1 MGDRVSPP
9 GDAAE
14 RRARRLLR
22 WYPTSW
28 RDRFGDEFTELLI
41 SEFEEQPR
49 SWRRTA
55 NVVSSGT
62 LARLAPSGLTGR
74 GLGENE
80 QTRAS
85 VVSVGCA
92 LAAFLAFGIAL
103 WSQLTI
109 GWQWSRPDTMATTT
123 AMIVMSSVMFI
134 FFGLGLLAAL
144 PIAWSVSMHLIRR
157 RAADLLRPGLLF
169 AAGVALLVVGGRH
182 FGNGWPG
189 TGGHPWGH
197 QGIVPGGVAAFT
209 WASTLSITSYWL
221 HPGALAAF
229 PASEVAWMAL
239 SPLAILG
246 VVAGAATTVRR
257 LDLSPRVLRYEARL
271 GGMASYGMIAFLTGC
286 CYWIVDGGS
295 GPRNLFHV
303 GAINV
308 IEVVMMALALAVAR
322 RAVHRSLGGGRA
334 LVVG

>member
-1 MGDRVSPP
+1 VSTP
-9 GDAAE
+9 AE

-22 WYPTSW
+22 SYPTSW

-49 SWRRTA
+49 SWRRAA
-55 NVVSSGT
+55 NVVSSGALT
-62 LARLAPSGLTGR
+62 RLAPSGLTG
-74 GLGENE
+74 GGPGGSE

-85 VVSVGCA
+85 VVSIGYA

-109 GWQWSRPDTMATTT
+109 GWQWARPDTMATTT
-123 AMIVMSSVMFI
+123 AMVVMSSAMVI
-134 FFGLGLLAAL
+134 FCGLGLLAAL
-144 PIAWSVSMHLIRR
+144 PIAWAVSTHLIRR
-157 RAADLLRPGLLF
+157 RARHLLRPGLLF
-169 AAGVALLVVGGRH
+169 AAGATLVVVGARH

-189 TGGHPWGH
+189 TGGHPWGD

-209 WASTLSITSYWL
+209 WASTLSISSYWL

-229 PASEVAWMAL
+229 PVSEVVWMAV
-239 SPLAILG
+239 SPIAIIG
-246 VVAGAATTVRR
+246 VVVGAATTVRR

-271 GGMASYGMIAFLTGC
+271 GGAASYAMIAFLTGC
-286 CYWIVDGGS
+286 CWWIVDGGS
-295 GPRNLFHV
+295 GPRNLFHI

-308 IEVVMMALALAVAR
+308 IEVVMMAIALAVVR
-322 RAVHRSLGGGRA
+322 RAVRCSLERWSVPRGR
-334 LVVG
+334 LSP